1 MIVFSVLGWWSFQV
15 EAVTK
20 TVLVCGS
27 VIGVL
32 IRLKGHT
39 VDAAEAFPPLQG
51 RSRNQISL
59 TRLLWAGLV

>member
-1 MIVFSVLGWWSFQV
+1 MIVCVCSVLGWWSVQV

-32 IRLKGHT
+32 IRLEGHT
-39 VDAAEAFPPLQG
+39 VDAAEAFPSPSG
-51 RSRNQISL
+51 SL
-59 TRLLWAGLV
+59 